1 MFKFGKRSIN
11 NLKGLHPQ
19 LVEFANE
26 LIKISPYDFTIIE
39 GIRTVEKQKSLFQQ
53 GRTQPGKTITNC
65 DGLIKK
71 SKHQIQKDGYGH
83 AFDIVI
89 LINNQATWNS
99 KLYDNLGKVAGE
111 LLKKY
116 NVIWGG
122 NWKNF
127 KDRPHFQIS

>member
-11 NLKGLHPQ
+11 NLKGLHPR